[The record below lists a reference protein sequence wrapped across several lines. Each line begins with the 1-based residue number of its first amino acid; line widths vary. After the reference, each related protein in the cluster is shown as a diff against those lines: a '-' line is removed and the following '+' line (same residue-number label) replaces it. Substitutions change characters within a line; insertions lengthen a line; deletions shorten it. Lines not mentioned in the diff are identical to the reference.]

1 MPSKLCP
8 HVTLAHY
15 DAPRDE
21 RIIRDWR
28 PVAVK
33 LMWPHGPHPYL
44 HLFRDVPLIVMREWA
59 LSEEKDFHT
68 TASAVTRGH
77 VHAERC
83 RLMWEHVKGQGFG
96 NPAQFAWEGLNEPW
110 EVPAPLLDDYYA
122 AFLARLREYGLRGVA
137 LNYGVGWPANS
148 GPDTPVD
155 WTPYGQVHAELKR
168 GGHLLGLHEY
178 WAHESVKDL
187 HDNGQGGRMGGW
199 RWEAG
204 RYLQCPW
211 DVPIVITE
219 TGIDEGVVPGQPN
232 HGWRTFYEHEPQR
245 YVAQLAE
252 YDTEIRKD
260 KRIVAAFIFTH
271 DTNDRKWQP
280 FDTRHDGFLAVFVP
294 YLRSLDNTPDPTPEP
309 PPTPQPTPAPAWL
322 HDVADTLP
330 KHPTKRYPVR
340 TRPVTHIVVH
350 HSASSR
356 DGTTPEAIARYH
368 IGLGWAGAGY
378 NIIITGDGVAYLAN
392 PLNIQG
398 NHVGNWNDRCI
409 GICWTGLF
417 TPGAETPSA
426 AQLATGRKVLTWVYG
441 QTGLGPANVLGHR
454 DVPGA
459 STKCPGSDWWRE
471 MLAEQGGID
480 WTAVRWSAEQAAR
493 EARDG
498 MGQQAHDRLVRDVVP
513 PLYALEGAAP
523 GPAAFLPSVRVG

>member
-15 DAPRDE
+15 DEPRDA
-21 RIIRDWR
+21 RIIREWN
-28 PVAVK
+28 PPAVK

-59 LSEEKDFHT
+59 LSEEKDFLT
-68 TASAVTRGH
+68 TASAVARGH
-77 VHAERC
+77 AHAERC
-83 RLMWEHVKGQGFG
+83 RLMWEHVRGQGFG

-137 LNYGVGWPANS
+137 LNYGVGWPANR

-155 WTPYGQVHAELKR
+155 WTPYDQVHAELKR

-178 WAHESVKDL
+178 WAHGSVKAM
-187 HDNGQGGRMGGW
+187 HDDGRGGQMGGW

-232 HGWRTFYEHEPQR
+232 HGWRQFYEHQPQR

-260 KRIVAAFIFTH
+260 RRIVAAFIFSH
-271 DTNDRKWQP
+271 DTNDRKWQS

-309 PPTPQPTPAPAWL
+309 PPLPPADKPTWL
-322 HDVADTLP
+322 HDIVDTLP
-330 KHPTKRYPVR
+330 KHPTLRYQKRTAKVKYIAIHHTAGAVSGEWSTPER
-340 TRPVTHIVVH
+340 IARMHIEEKGWPGIAYH
-350 HSASSR
+350 LFIQR
-356 DGTTPEAIARYH
+356 DGKTYLTNRLETHSYH
-368 IGLGWAGAGY
+368 VANDNHHAVGVCFVGDMTKVK
-378 NIIITGDGVAYLAN
+378 IT
-392 PLNIQG
+392 Q
-398 NHVGNWNDRCI
+398 
-409 GICWTGLF
+409 
-417 TPGAETPSA
+417 
-426 AQLATGRKVLTWVYG
+426 AQLAAGKRALAWLYQQLGLT
-441 QTGLGPANVLGHR
+441 AAAVLGHG
-454 DVPGA
+454 DFPDQTTA
-459 STKCPGSDWWRE
+459 CPGGDWWRA
-471 MLAEQGGID
+471 MLPEPETPISEVV
-480 WTAVRWSAEQAAR
+480 WHAEQAAR
-493 EARDG
+493 DARDG
-498 MGQQAHDRLVRDVVP
+498 QGQAAHDRLVAHVIPYLIRLRD
-513 PLYALEGAAP
+513 AA
-523 GPAAFLPSVRVG
+523 